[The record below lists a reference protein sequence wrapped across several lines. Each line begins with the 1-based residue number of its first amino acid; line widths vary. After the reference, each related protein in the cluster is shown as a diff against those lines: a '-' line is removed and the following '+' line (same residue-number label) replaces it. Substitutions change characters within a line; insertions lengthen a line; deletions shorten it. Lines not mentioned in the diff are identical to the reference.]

1 MNRYL
6 FSFCFALFMASTLFA
21 QSNDW
26 ENPMVFQHQRLKA
39 HATFYPFPSEEMAME
54 GDREQSPYY
63 QSLNGEWAF
72 KLAPN
77 PKDVEPEF
85 IQPNFKDRRWDKITV
100 PGNWETQG
108 FGHPIYSNW
117 EYPFEPVN
125 PPYIPHDQ
133 SEDPHQSNPVGMYR
147 TQFEMPA
154 SWSGKRIILHFGGV
168 SSAFYVYVNGQK
180 MGYNQGSRLP
190 AEFDITNAV
199 QAGEN
204 TLAVEVYRW
213 SDGSYLEDQDHWRL
227 SGIHREVY
235 LLARAPQHLEDFFV
249 KTGLDNQYKDA
260 QLRIEPV
267 FHYRDHEKIKD
278 WQLEAQVYDP
288 DGQAVWD
295 EKATFA
301 LKQLRD
307 FYQPVAYPGTNGV
320 MPRMAITKEVEN
332 PLKWSAE
339 KPHLYKIVL
348 SLKDANGRVVEA
360 TSQYI
365 GFRKVEW
372 GEQGLLINGKSVI
385 LYGVNRH
392 DHHPDM
398 GKTVDRETMIQ
409 DILLMKRYNI
419 NAVRTS
425 HYPNDPLFY
434 DLCDQYG
441 LYVMDETNIETHKV
455 GGSISMNSAWAT
467 AMLDRS
473 IGMVERDKN
482 HASIISWSLGNE
494 SGSGPNHEA
503 MAAWIKSYDP
513 SRFLHN
519 EGAFNYLLGQSV
531 DPPYVDILSRMYFPI
546 ETMESILKRDPRP
559 LLYCEY
565 AHSMGNSTGHLYK
578 FVDAF
583 RKYPHFVGGFIWD
596 WVDQGLRKTTE
607 DGETYFAYGG
617 DYGER
622 IHDGNFC
629 LNGLIFPDR
638 TPHPALYEC
647 KKVFQPIEMSLKDGR
662 LTITNHHN
670 FTNLNELSISW
681 ELLKDGKPFQQGE
694 VNKVNL
700 APGATTTIPQPAY
713 APGTDAE
720 YILTMSVH
728 LDAAQ
733 IWADAGHEV
742 SWEQFIL
749 TSAPSN
755 PLAAKGMA
763 FEETETGWSFYS
775 AGVDFEINKSSG
787 LLSQIRKGRT
797 NYLKSSLETDYWR
810 ATTDNDNASGITREQ
825 DDWKSVAEAMKVQE
839 SKVEAYQDGQRL
851 IILRK
856 HPQVD
861 VMEQITYTPMENGQL
876 SVQTKVMADADL
888 PDLFRIGMQMAVS
901 AEFDEIEYYGKGPHE
916 TYVDRQLGAKIAHYQ
931 SSVEDFGTPYID
943 PQENGNRMG
952 VRWIQFT
959 NAEGAGL
966 HITGDRINA
975 SAWPYS
981 QEDLDAAKHTYDLPR
996 RDFNFIRLDYGQ
1008 TGLGGDD
1015 TWTRNARPHEEHRL
1029 KSGDY
1034 SWQFTLKV
1042 N

>member
-1 MNRYL
+1 MRQYF
-6 FSFCFALFMASTLFA
+6 FSFCFALFITGMLSA
-21 QSNDW
+21 QPHDW
-26 ENPMVFQHQRLKA
+26 ENPMVFQYNRLKA

-54 GDREQSPYY
+54 GDREQSPYFR
-63 QSLNGEWAF
+63 SLNGEWAF

-77 PKDVEPEF
+77 PKDVEPAF
-85 IQPNFKDRRWDKITV
+85 VQPTFKDRRWDKITV

-108 FGHPIYSNW
+108 YGHAIYTNW
-117 EYPFEPVN
+117 EYPFEPFN

-133 SEDPHQSNPVGMYR
+133 SEDMHQSNPVGMYR
-147 TQFEMPA
+147 TSFNMPA
-154 SWSGKRIILHFGGV
+154 EWSGKRIILHFGGV
-168 SSAFYVYVNGQK
+168 SSAFYAYVNGK
-180 MGYNQGSRLP
+180 KIGYNQGSRLP
-190 AEFDITNAV
+190 AEFDIADMV

-235 LLARAPQHLEDFFV
+235 LLARNPAHLEDVFV
-249 KTGLDNQYKDA
+249 KTELDQRYEDA
-260 QLRIEPV
+260 TLRIEPSIH
-267 FHYRDHEKIKD
+267 FPKRDMIEG
-278 WQLEAQVYDP
+278 WQLEAQLYDP
-288 DGQAVWD
+288 QEERVWD
-295 EKATFA
+295 EAAIFPIKNITDVMD
-301 LKQLRD
+301 R
-307 FYQPVAYPGTNGV
+307 YNQPNGV
-320 MPRMAITKEVEN
+320 MLRPAITKAVDN

-339 KPHLYKIVL
+339 KPHLYKLVL
-348 SLKDANGRVVEA
+348 SLKDENGKLVEA
-360 TSQYI
+360 TSQRI

-372 GEQGLLINGKSVI
+372 GERGLLINGKSVI

-398 GKTVDRETMIQ
+398 GKTVDRETMVK

-425 HYPNDPLFY
+425 HYPNDPIFY
-434 DLCDQYG
+434 DLCDEYG
-441 LYVMDETNIETHKV
+441 LYVMDETNIETHKY
-455 GGSISMNSAWAT
+455 GSHLSMNSAWAG

-482 HASIISWSLGNE
+482 HPSIISWSLGNE

-513 SRFLHN
+513 SRFIHN
-519 EGAFNYLLGQSV
+519 EGAFNYIMGQSV
-531 DPPYVDILSRMYFPI
+531 DAPYADILSRMYFPI

-583 RKYPHFVGGFIWD
+583 RKHPRFVGGFIWD

-607 DGETYFAYGG
+607 DGEEYFAYGG

-647 KKVFQPIEMSLKDGR
+647 KKVFQPIEMSLQNGR

-670 FTNLNELSISW
+670 FTNLNELSIQW
-681 ELLKDGKPFQQGE
+681 ELLKDGKPFQKGQVE
-694 VNKVNL
+694 KVDL
-700 APGATTTIPQPAY
+700 APGATTTIPQPVY

-728 LDAAQ
+728 LEDAQ
-733 IWADAGHEV
+733 IWADANHEIA
-742 SWEQFIL
+742 WEQFIL
-749 TSAPSN
+749 TGTPGTSLP
-755 PLAAKGMA
+755 AKAMD
-763 FEETETGWSFYS
+763 FEETETGWSFSS
-775 AGVDFEINKSSG
+775 AGVDFEISKSSG
-787 LLSQIRKGRT
+787 LLSQISKGRT
-797 NYLKSSLETDYWR
+797 DYLRSPLETNYWR
-810 ATTDNDNASGITREQ
+810 ATTNNDDASGITREQ
-825 DDWKSVAEAMKVQE
+825 GDWQSVAPAMKVQE
-839 SKVEAYQDGQRL
+839 SEIEAFQDGQRL
-851 IILRK
+851 RILRK
-856 HPQVD
+856 HPQMD
-861 VMEQITYTPMENGQL
+861 IMEQITYTPLEDGQL
-876 SVQTKVMADADL
+876 SVHTKLMADSDL
-888 PDLFRIGMQMAVS
+888 PDLFRIGMQMAIP
-901 AEFDEIEYYGKGPHE
+901 AEFEGIEYYGKGPHE
-916 TYVDRQLGAKIAHYQ
+916 SYVDRQLGAKIAHYQ
-931 SSVEDFGTPYID
+931 SKVENFGTPYID

-959 NAEGAGL
+959 NEKGIGL

-1029 KSGDY
+1029 KAGNY
-1034 SWQFTLKV
+1034 SWSFVIKAL
-1042 N
+1042 